1 MEISKE
7 ERMWDEMMEL
17 NDKIIFQWEKIRD
30 NTIKVK
36 KLEQKY
42 IMMDEAWQEYSE
54 VCSNDKTC

>member
-1 MEISKE
+1 MEVSKE
-7 ERMWDEMMEL
+7 ERMWDKMMEL

-42 IMMDEAWQEYSE
+42 IEMDEARQKYSE
-54 VCSNDKTC
+54 VCSNDKAC

>member
-1 MEISKE
+1 MEVSKE
-7 ERMWDEMMEL
+7 ERMWDKMMEL

-42 IMMDEAWQEYSE
+42 IKMDEAWQNE
-54 VCSNDKTC
+54 VCSNDETC